1 MPKKNNNLQITKLG
15 ETEALKTYATTHSNR
30 SKRRRMRDIEIED
43 ARVRR
48 ALVREQKKKKRQLT
62 QKEINLIE
70 KMTRKSLPGLT

>member
-1 MPKKNNNLQITKLG
+1 
-15 ETEALKTYATTHSNR
+15 
-30 SKRRRMRDIEIED
+30 MREFELED

-48 ALVREQKKKKRQLT
+48 ALEREQKKKKRQLT

>member
-15 ETEALKTYATTHSNR
+15 ETKKLKDYADAHSGR
-30 SKRRRMRDIEIED
+30 AKRGRMREFEFED

-48 ALVREQKKKKRQLT
+48 ALEREQKKKKRQLT